1 MFKISLNIIA
11 CFKWVVDH
19 EDIKVNPETNEL
31 VLDRAGYRISDYDRF
46 AIEEA
51 VALSEEYGGSTTAV
65 TVGFPAA
72 KKSLKDALARGP
84 EKAIF
89 INDPAFA
96 NLEPSQTAAIL
107 AQSINNQEFDLI
119 ICGEGSGDLYAQQ
132 VGPRL
137 AEHLN
142 IPCASFVRKI
152 TIEGRELIAERRV
165 DEGIEIISMPLPALV
180 TVLPEINSPRVPG
193 LKDTLAASKKP
204 VVEITGSDLEETVP
218 CLETVEIKATTM
230 ERNCEKFDANED
242 DLKRFVEVLLRAG
255 VID

>member
-1 MFKISLNIIA
+1 MLNIIA
-11 CFKWVVDH
+11 CFKWVIDH
-19 EDIKVNPETNEL
+19 EDIKVNPETHEL

-51 VALSEEYGGSTTAV
+51 VALTEQYGGSTTAV
-65 TVGFPAA
+65 TVGLPAA

-89 INDPAFA
+89 INDPAFH

-107 AQSINNQEFDLI
+107 AQSISNQEYDLI

-165 DEGIEIISMPLPALV
+165 DEGIEVISMPLPALV

-193 LKDTLAASKKP
+193 LKDTLSAAKKP
-204 VVEITGSDLEETVP
+204 VVEITASDLGQTFAS

-230 ERNCEKFDANED
+230 ERNCEKFGAEKDE
-242 DLKRFVEVLLRAG
+242 LKRFIDVLCRAG
-255 VID
+255 VVD